1 MGICSSYCEKNNQPQ
16 GDKEVEVDD
25 VGNALNQVK
34 SSEKSI
40 NPKPSI

>member
-1 MGICSSYCEKNNQPQ
+1 MRKNNQPQ